1 MPRMP
6 EHKGQ
11 GMVFQLPANEA
22 AQFGVRHPWATE
34 LGPAMSE
41 HFARGWPGGG
51 AVGRVGSSMGAKV
64 GGTAASGPSCH
75 GCGLGRGSGGSRGA
89 SWIE

>member
-22 AQFGVRHPWATE
+22 AQFGVWHPRAAE

-41 HFARGWPGGG
+41 HFAGGWPGGG
-51 AVGRVGSSMGAKV
+51 AMGRVGSSMGAKL
-64 GGTAASGPSCH
+64 GGTVHPVMGVAWAVGVTVAGEPA
-75 GCGLGRGSGGSRGA
+75 G
-89 SWIE
+89 